1 MAFVK
6 TLASTFPTLGSP
18 NFAGPPATTLAA
30 GGTSPTAQA
39 IGVAT
44 AGGGGSQTVTFT
56 PFSGPGTITRG
67 WVRIK
72 TSSINA
78 ATTSVTAVIKGTDGT
93 TTVFFPPMPNPL
105 PSAAA
110 NQAADF
116 MEPFMTDLNI
126 TSLIVI
132 VTSATNTATFD
143 IEVAVNT

>member
-39 IGVAT
+39 IAVAT

-56 PFSGPGTITRG
+56 PFSGPGTVTRG

-93 TTVFFPPMPNPL
+93 TTVFWQPMANPL
-105 PSAAA
+105 PGAAA

-116 MEPFMTDLNI
+116 IQPIMTDLNI
-126 TSLIVI
+126 TSIIVI

-143 IEVAVNT
+143 IEVALNT